1 MTPPTVS
8 SASKGIDI
16 QEALSILSDRSKTG
30 GEQISNSKSIPDEL
44 KGRGQTIDITE
55 ELEFTNP
62 ANFTSCDCATGA
74 PDNDDSENI
83 LGGDAVEDAKHEA
96 MKQARIRRGEEI
108 KSKVRSMSVSDLLGM
123 IFGAQQERVSTY
135 KIYENGLSTI
145 LLSRDIT
152 DYPALCAKVTAS
164 FSVLS
169 DTINAAKSSL
179 VEQHKRKD
187 ISTVVDQL
195 QKQECDKLNFTAA
208 LHLERLRLNNSELG
222 VGNDADERA
231 KKLLK
236 ESIQTLQGKISLTVQ
251 SINESIDELRC
262 IAVDEE
268 E

>member
-1 MTPPTVS
+1 MTPPTA
-8 SASKGIDI
+8 ASKKGIAI
-16 QEALSILSDRSKTG
+16 QEALSILSDRAKTG
-30 GEQISNSKSIPDEL
+30 EHISNSKSVPDEL
-44 KGRGQTIDITE
+44 KGRGQTIDISE
-55 ELEFTNP
+55 ELEFKNP
-62 ANFTSCDCATGA
+62 ANFSACECATGA
-74 PDNDDSENI
+74 ADNDDSENS
-83 LGGDAVEDAKHEA
+83 GDSVQDARHEA
-96 MKQARIRRGEEI
+96 MKQARIERGEEI
-108 KSKVRSMSVSDLLGM
+108 KSKVRSMSISDLLGM

-135 KIYENGLSTI
+135 KIYEDGLSTI

-179 VEQHKRKD
+179 LEQHKRKD
-187 ISTVVDQL
+187 ISTVVEQL
-195 QKQECDKLNFTAA
+195 QKHECDKLNFTAA

-231 KKLLK
+231 AKLLK
-236 ESIQTLQGKISLTVQ
+236 ESIQTLKGKISLTVQ

-268 E
+268 